1 MSAGRLVVV
10 HVVAPGQTGGLER
23 VVTLLGAAQQDA
35 GAEVHIAAVL
45 TDGGGFEHPF
55 LGEARAAKV
64 AGVHPILVPP
74 RGYCRERRAI
84 AALTRRLRAG
94 VIHTHGY
101 RPDLVAAAGPLP
113 PGDHVLVST
122 VHGFTGGDWKNRCYE
137 WLQLHAYRRFDAVVG
152 VAESVGERL
161 RQAGV
166 PPRRVFV
173 VPNAWRETVTPLDRA
188 AARRVLGLPDDQF
201 VVGWVGRLS
210 FEKGP
215 DVLVDALSRLR
226 DLPLTVAVLG
236 GGRARAVLEQR
247 AAEQGLSAQLR
258 WYGLVPDAM
267 RLFAAFDVFVLS
279 SRTEGT
285 PIVLFEAMAAG
296 TPIVATRVGGVPR
309 VVSPSEA
316 ALVAA
321 EDAEGLAAEVR
332 GVFAN
337 PGRAAGRAAVAR
349 RRLEREFAVGP
360 WVERYRD
367 VYEQARGGPALRAG

>member
-1 MSAGRLVVV
+1 MSDRRVIV
-10 HVVAPGQTGGLER
+10 HVVAPGVIGGLER
-23 VVTLLGAAQQDA
+23 VVTLLGAAQQEA
-35 GAEVHIAAVL
+35 GADVHLAVVL
-45 TDGGGFEHPF
+45 TDGGFDHQF
-55 LGEARAAKV
+55 LAEARAANV
-64 AGVHPILVPP
+64 AGVHPLLVPP
-74 RGYCRERRAI
+74 RGYLRERRAI
-84 AALTRRLRAG
+84 AALTRRLRAD

-101 RPDLVAAAGPLP
+101 RPDVIAAAGPLP

-152 VAESVGERL
+152 VAETVGERL
-161 RQAGV
+161 RAAGV
-166 PPRRVFV
+166 PPQRVFV
-173 VPNAWRETVTPLDRA
+173 VPNAWRETVTPLDRT
-188 AARRVLGLPDDQF
+188 AARRALGLPDDRF

-210 FEKGP
+210 FEKGA
-215 DVLVDALSRLR
+215 DVLVDAARRLR
-226 DLPLTVAVLG
+226 DLPLTVAILG
-236 GGRARAVLEQR
+236 GGGARSVLEQR
-247 AAEQGLSAQLR
+247 AAEQGLGDQVR
-258 WYGLVPDAM
+258 WYGVVPEAM

-309 VVSPSEA
+309 VVSPAEA

-321 EDAEGLAAEVR
+321 EDAEALAAEVR

-337 PGRAAGRAAVAR
+337 PDRAAGRAAAAR

-367 VYEQARGGPALRAG
+367 VYERARMGSALRAG

>member
-1 MSAGRLVVV
+1 MTDRRPVVV
-10 HVVAPGQTGGLER
+10 HVLAPGEIGGLER

-35 GAEVHIAAVL
+35 GCDVHIAAVL
-45 TDGGGFEHPF
+45 TDRGFDHPF
-55 LGEARAAKV
+55 LAAAHAARV

-74 RGYCRERRAI
+74 RGYVRERRAI
-84 AALTRRLRAG
+84 AALTKRLVAD

-101 RPDLVAAAGPLP
+101 RPDLIAAAGPLP
-113 PGDHVLVST
+113 PGGHVLVST

-137 WLQLHAYRRFDAVVG
+137 WLQLHAYRRFDGVVA
-152 VAESVGERL
+152 VAESVGDRL
-161 RQAGV
+161 RQSGV

-173 VPNAWRETVTPLDRA
+173 VPNAWRETVTPLDRI
-188 AARRVLGLPDDQF
+188 AARRRLGLPDEEF

-215 DVLVDALSRLR
+215 DVLVDAVGRLR

-236 GGRARAVLEQR
+236 GGRARGVLEQR
-247 AAEQGLSAQLR
+247 AAEQGLNGQVR
-258 WYGLVPDAM
+258 WYGVVPEAM

-285 PIVLFEAMAAG
+285 PMVLFEAMAAG

-309 VVSPSEA
+309 VVSSAEA
-316 ALVAA
+316 ALVATD
-321 EDAEGLAAEVR
+321 DAEALAAEVR
-332 GVFAN
+332 SVFGN
-337 PGRAAGRAAVAR
+337 PRRAAARAAAAR

-367 VYEQARGGPALRAG
+367 VYTQARRGSALRAS